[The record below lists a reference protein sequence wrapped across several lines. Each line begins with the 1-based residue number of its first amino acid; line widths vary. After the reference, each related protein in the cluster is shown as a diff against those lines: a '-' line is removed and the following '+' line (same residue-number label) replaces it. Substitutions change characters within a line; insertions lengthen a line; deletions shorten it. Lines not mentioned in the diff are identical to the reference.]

1 VSYVKPGSV
10 NTEFS
15 GHVDESAE
23 WKLRPE
29 DVAQVVVDLV
39 AHDQRSLPSR
49 VDIRPSKPPRK

>member
-1 VSYVKPGSV
+1 V
-10 NTEFS
+10 NTDFM
-15 GHVDESAE
+15 GHEPENA

-39 AHDQRSLPSR
+39 AHDPRSLPSR